1 MNKFV
6 ASEAEITF
14 AESATMSYETE
25 SFNPND
31 CSGSK
36 IQYDINV
43 EAHLS
48 SGSNAQGRARLV
60 YYES

>member
-1 MNKFV
+1 
-6 ASEAEITF
+6 
-14 AESATMSYETE
+14 MSYETE

-43 EAHLS
+43 EAHMS
-48 SGSNAQGRARLV
+48 SGLNAQGKLALV
-60 YYES
+60 PFVY

>member
-6 ASEAEITF
+6 ASEAEITS

-25 SFNPND
+25 SFDPNN

-48 SGSNAQGRARLV
+48 SGSNAQGKSALII
-60 YYES
+60 